1 MLRFLAPRF
10 LVFIFSY
17 PLSLLVFAEESESQD
32 VLCLTT
38 HYPPYTIYRE
48 KQRDFVG
55 ADMQYLKQLAQKLNW
70 NLTVLNFPWGRVKLE
85 IEKEQFNCFF
95 SLAFEEQRAQFL
107 DYTSHPLHIT
117 QYGVFFQKN
126 NKQLQ
131 QQDLAHKIVALLRGV
146 PLAPDALK
154 HNGLGLADIVYLDS
168 NETLISIIS
177 TGRVDASV
185 LNYQVGHYLLE
196 SSPYKADIDSFI
208 MSEYQLPVYL
218 AFRKG
223 TQDIKLIDAALKQI
237 AQEMQQNK

>member
-1 MLRFLAPRF
+1 MLGFLNPRV
-10 LVFIFSY
+10 LAFILCY
-17 PLSLLVFAEESESQD
+17 LLSLLALAEVSEPKD
-32 VLCLTT
+32 MLCLTT

-55 ADMQYLKQLAQKLNW
+55 ADMQYLEQLAKKLNW

-95 SLAFEEQRAQFL
+95 SLAIEEQRAKFL
-107 DYTSHPLHIT
+107 DYTTHPLHTT
-117 QYGVFFQKN
+117 QYGVFFHKN

-131 QQDLAHKIVALLRGV
+131 QRNLANKIVGVMRGLPLEPEALH
-146 PLAPDALK
+146 
-154 HNGLGLADIVYLDS
+154 HNGLGQAEFVYLDS

-185 LNYQVGHYLLE
+185 LNYQVGQHLLE
-196 SSPYKADIDSFI
+196 TSPHKADIDSFI
-208 MSEYQLPVYL
+208 IAEYQLPVYL

-223 TQDIKLIDAALKQI
+223 TQDIKLIDATLKKIAL
-237 AQEMQQNK
+237 EMQQDK